1 MSHASRHSLSSLD
14 ASKSGISAIAVRSQT
29 SLGLVSEQGL
39 DMSGSTVDSLEQL
52 RQHKHKEQELRA
64 ALDFN
69 EIRVMKHAPF
79 DTVVRQ
85 SAMGAFV
92 SRGER
97 DAILHDVDRYCIENN
112 AHPVTATPW
121 PEEDEHSQYRLRSS
135 RSTGSSF
142 NVQREREIQLSS
154 TADSQVN
161 NRLYPT
167 AAKTSVARP
176 WYWTHAPEYPTSS
189 AQNKSRVEP
198 YGENLTPAAKQA
210 YGSNGSAAF
219 GVRSLGTV
227 RISQQDIVNGAAL
240 SKKPASSS
248 ISTVSTRSLGIH

>member
-1 MSHASRHSLSSLD
+1 
-14 ASKSGISAIAVRSQT
+14 
-29 SLGLVSEQGL
+29 
-39 DMSGSTVDSLEQL
+39 
-52 RQHKHKEQELRA
+52 
-64 ALDFN
+64 
-69 EIRVMKHAPF
+69 
-79 DTVVRQ
+79 
-85 SAMGAFV
+85 MGAFV

-121 PEEDEHSQYRLRSS
+121 PEEDEQSQYRLRSS

-161 NRLYPT
+161 TRLYPT

-189 AQNKSRVEP
+189 GQNKLRVEP

-227 RISQQDIVNGAAL
+227 RISQQDIVNGAEL

-248 ISTVSTRSLGIH
+248 ITTVSTRSLGIH